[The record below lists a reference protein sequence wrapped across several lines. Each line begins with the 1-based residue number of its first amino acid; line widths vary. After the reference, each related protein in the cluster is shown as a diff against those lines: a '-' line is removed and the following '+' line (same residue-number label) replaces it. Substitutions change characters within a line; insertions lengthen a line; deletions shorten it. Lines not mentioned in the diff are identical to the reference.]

1 MTRTLKT
8 PCGKKGKN
16 ACNRARSSCVYTKKN
31 GSRYCKVRQ
40 SKSKKSS
47 KPSPAP
53 IKRKRPRK
61 TSRNTTSK
69 RKYKRLS
76 HVNPFVYDNDA
87 LNFKTDEYMINYS
100 DRLPEK
106 QELVI
111 DFDKITQNSSD
122 ELASEIEQP
131 LYYQGQEE
139 MVDFK
144 NRTEPF
150 PIENIEDLSP
160 ESNNIAMEFEN
171 PSNIVTEIEL
181 QSNGVSGVRV

>member
-1 MTRTLKT
+1 
-8 PCGKKGKN
+8 
-16 ACNRARSSCVYTKKN
+16 
-31 GSRYCKVRQ
+31 
-40 SKSKKSS
+40 
-47 KPSPAP
+47 
-53 IKRKRPRK
+53 
-61 TSRNTTSK
+61 
-69 RKYKRLS
+69 
-76 HVNPFVYDNDA
+76 VYDNDA